1 MQKIETPQLTKR
13 QEIVKIATEAG
24 IAKASNLKTTVLEDM
39 LKEMH
44 GPISNEPIVE
54 TRGRKVNMNSARQ
67 IRLVAKA
74 NGEIGQRGRKPNETS
89 ARQQRL
95 AKWEEMKA
103 QGGEIKRGRPAG
115 SGKPKVDKPAKVK
128 GERKGSI
135 KPSNPDNAFNAMMKM
150 SLESGDINANIE
162 ERQFV
167 KPAKKEK
174 NPLLG

>member
-1 MQKIETPQLTKR
+1 MEKIERLQPTKR
-13 QEIVKIATEAG
+13 QEIVRIATEAG
-24 IAKASNLKTTVLEDM
+24 IEKASNLKTTVLEDM

-54 TRGRKVNMNSARQ
+54 TRGRKVNLNSARQ
-67 IRLVAKA
+67 IRLAAKA

-89 ARQQRL
+89 VRQQRL
-95 AKWEEMKA
+95 AKWDELKA
-103 QGGEIKRGRPAG
+103 SGVEIKRGRPAG

-135 KPSNPDNAFNAMMKM
+135 KPSNPDSAYNMMLKQ
-150 SLESGDINANIE
+150 SLESGDINANKE
-162 ERQFV
+162 DREFV
-167 KPAKKEK
+167 KKDKTK